1 MTLVTTIGSIA
12 DRINKNSYRNET
24 DVREAIVNRILYE
37 LGWDIYDPSTVR
49 REYTVDKR
57 RVDYALFTSTRGPSV
72 FIEVKAPNSG
82 DDGDRQLFEYAFHQ
96 GTPFVILVNGRE
108 WSFYLPAEQGSYSER
123 RVQKLDLLERD
134 AEDSARVLERY
145 LKYDRAR
152 DGSAYSDARADYQ
165 SAARQR
171 EAEKAI
177 PRAWQELISQPD
189 ELLIELIAEKVV
201 SLIGFRPIDEQ
212 IEAFLLA
219 PSVTTVRP
227 FTTERTA
234 PLRRVELSPE
244 TQKPVGTRKVPFQ
257 LLGQKYTE
265 PDAISALI
273 FVLRRLA
280 ERDSGFLESFAKQA
294 PGRTRN
300 HIAKT
305 RSEVY
310 PGKPELE
317 AYSTEIAPGWWL
329 GTNIANREKDRLA
342 KIACDVSGLKFGKDL
357 VIQFPNAMAPP
368 TPPSR

>member
-1 MTLVTTIGSIA
+1 MTLVATIGSIA
-12 DRINKNSYRNET
+12 DRINRNSYRNET
-24 DVREAIVNRILYE
+24 EVREAIVNRVLYE
-37 LGWDIYDPSTVR
+37 LGWDIYDPTAVR

-57 RVDYALFTSTRGPSV
+57 RVDYALFTSTSAPAV

-96 GTPFVILVNGRE
+96 GTPFAILVNGRE
-108 WSFYLPAEQGSYSER
+108 WSFYLPAEQGNYSER

-134 AEDSARVLERY
+134 PKDSARVLERY
-145 LKYDRAR
+145 LKFDRVR
-152 DGSAYSDARADYQ
+152 DGSAHSDARTDYQ

-171 EAEKAI
+171 EAEKTI
-177 PRAWQELISQPD
+177 PRAWQDLISQPD
-189 ELLIELIAEKVV
+189 ELLIDLIAEKVV
-201 SLIGFRPIDEQ
+201 SLIGFRPTDEQ

-219 PSVTTVRP
+219 PNATIVRSFRSEPAAP
-227 FTTERTA
+227 F
-234 PLRRVELSPE
+234 RRVEPVPE
-244 TQKPVGTRKVPFQ
+244 TPKPLGSRKVSFQ

-273 FVLRRLA
+273 FVLRKLA
-280 ERDSGFLESFAKQA
+280 ERDFGFLDRFAKQA

-310 PGKPELE
+310 PGKPDLQ

-329 GTNIANREKDRLA
+329 GTNVANRDKDRLV
-342 KIACDVSGLKFGKDL
+342 KIACDVSGLQFGKDL
-357 VIQFPNAMAPP
+357 IIEFPNANV
-368 TPPSR
+368 